1 MRKFRF
7 GLKLFLALTLVGA
20 FFVAV
25 VTLANSNK
33 VYADEGTEIVDT
45 LVEETTTTTE
55 EEVVTTTDTT
65 IEEEVVTTTDT
76 TTTEEEE
83 NLTLTEDEKGKID
96 EIIEWL
102 SNLNKEELLDFLNTA
117 KNWLVAGGIV
127 TIISVLSAIIG
138 LIASIIKLNKEKIK
152 NSNLSDENKQKV
164 LEMTANFEKK
174 LIEGNNQIKTLLLNV
189 INNMS
194 DEEKKAVEAN
204 ISDVRA
210 KIESALNESNKNSNE

>member
-45 LVEETTTTTE
+45 LVEEETTTTTE

-65 IEEEVVTTTDT
+65 
-76 TTTEEEE
+76 TEEEE
-83 NLTLTEDEKGKID
+83 NLTLTEEEKGKID

-174 LIEGNNQIKTLLLNV
+174 LIDGNTQIKTLLLNV

>member
-1 MRKFRF
+1 MRNFRF

-25 VTLANSNK
+25 VTLGNNNK
-33 VYADEGTEIVDT
+33 VYASEGTEIVDT
-45 LVEETTTTTE
+45 LGEEETTTTQEEVVATTTPEEEEAVTLTE
-55 EEVVTTTDTT
+55 EE
-65 IEEEVVTTTDT
+65 
-76 TTTEEEE
+76 
-83 NLTLTEDEKGKID
+83 KGKLDKIV
-96 EIIEWL
+96 EWL
-102 SNLNKEELLDFLNTA
+102 SNLNKEELLEFLNTA

-138 LIASIIKLNKEKIK
+138 LIAAIIKLNREKIR
-152 NSNLSDENKQKV
+152 NSNLSEENKQKV

-174 LIEGNNQIKTLLLNV
+174 LIEGNTQIKTLLLNV

-194 DEEKKAVEAN
+194 DDEKKAVEAN

>member
-1 MRKFRF
+1 MIKFRF
-7 GLKLFLALTLVGA
+7 GLKLILALTLVGA
-20 FFVAV
+20 FFVAA
-25 VTLANSNK
+25 VTLGNNNK
-33 VYADEGTEIVDT
+33 VYASEGTEGTEIVDT

-55 EEVVTTTDTT
+55 EE
-65 IEEEVVTTTDT
+65 EVVTTTD

-83 NLTLTEDEKGKID
+83 NLTLTEEEKGKID

-102 SNLNKEELLDFLNTA
+102 SNLNKEELLEFLNTA

-174 LIEGNNQIKTLLLNV
+174 LIDGNTQIKTLLLNV

>member
-7 GLKLFLALTLVGA
+7 DLKLFLALTLVGA

-45 LVEETTTTTE
+45 LVEEETTTTT
-55 EEVVTTTDTT
+55 
-65 IEEEVVTTTDT
+65 EEEVVTTTDT

-83 NLTLTEDEKGKID
+83 NLTLTEEEKGKID

-174 LIEGNNQIKTLLLNV
+174 LIEGNTQIKTLLLNV

>member
-7 GLKLFLALTLVGA
+7 GLKLILALTLFGA
-20 FFVAV
+20 FFVAA
-25 VTLANSNK
+25 VTLGNNNK
-33 VYADEGTEIVDT
+33 VYASEGTEGTEIVDT
-45 LVEETTTTTE
+45 LVEETTTTTTTE
-55 EEVVTTTDTT
+55 EEIV
-65 IEEEVVTTTDT
+65 

-83 NLTLTEDEKGKID
+83 NLTLTEEEKGKID

-102 SNLNKEELLDFLNTA
+102 SNLNKEELFDFLNTA

-174 LIEGNNQIKTLLLNV
+174 LIEGNTQIKTLLLNV

>member
-7 GLKLFLALTLVGA
+7 GLKITLALTLVCA
-20 FFVAV
+20 FFIAV
-25 VTLANSNK
+25 VTLGNNNK
-33 VYADEGTEIVDT
+33 VYASTEGTEIVDT
-45 LVEETTTTTE
+45 LGEEETTTTQEEVATTTQEEEEQAVTLTE
-55 EEVVTTTDTT
+55 EE
-65 IEEEVVTTTDT
+65 
-76 TTTEEEE
+76 
-83 NLTLTEDEKGKID
+83 KGKLDKIV
-96 EIIEWL
+96 EWL
-102 SNLNKEELLDFLNTA
+102 SNLNKEELLEFLNTA

-138 LIASIIKLNKEKIK
+138 LIAAIIKLNREKIR
-152 NSNLSDENKQKV
+152 NSNLSEENKQKV

-174 LIEGNNQIKTLLLNV
+174 LIEGNTQIKTLLLNV

-194 DEEKKAVEAN
+194 DDEKKAVEAN

>member
-7 GLKLFLALTLVGA
+7 GLKLILALTLVGA
-20 FFVAV
+20 FFVAA
-25 VTLANSNK
+25 VTLGYNNK
-33 VYADEGTEIVDT
+33 VYASEGTEGTEIVDT

-65 IEEEVVTTTDT
+65 
-76 TTTEEEE
+76 TEEEE
-83 NLTLTEDEKGKID
+83 NLTLTEEEKGKID

-102 SNLNKEELLDFLNTA
+102 SNLNKEELFDFLNTA

-174 LIEGNNQIKTLLLNV
+174 LIEGNTQIKTLLLNV

>member
-7 GLKLFLALTLVGA
+7 GLKLILALTLVGA
-20 FFVAV
+20 FFVAE
-25 VTLANSNK
+25 VTIGNNNK
-33 VYADEGTEIVDT
+33 VYASEGTEGTEIVDT

-55 EEVVTTTDTT
+55 EE
-65 IEEEVVTTTDT
+65 
-76 TTTEEEE
+76 E
-83 NLTLTEDEKGKID
+83 NLTLTEEEKGKID

-102 SNLNKEELLDFLNTA
+102 SNINKEELLDFLNTA

-174 LIEGNNQIKTLLLNV
+174 LIEGNTQIKTLLLNV

-204 ISDVRA
+204 INDVRA

>member
-1 MRKFRF
+1 MRRFRF
-7 GLKLFLALTLVGA
+7 GLKLILALTLVGA

-33 VYADEGTEIVDT
+33 VYASEGTEGTEIVDT
-45 LVEETTTTTE
+45 LVEETTTITEE
-55 EEVVTTTDTT
+55 EEVVTTTD
-65 IEEEVVTTTDT
+65 

-83 NLTLTEDEKGKID
+83 NLTLTEEEKGKID

-102 SNLNKEELLDFLNTA
+102 SNLNKEELLEFLNTA

-174 LIEGNNQIKTLLLNV
+174 LIDGNTQIKTLLLNV

>member
-7 GLKLFLALTLVGA
+7 GLKLILALTLVGA

-25 VTLANSNK
+25 VTLGNSNK
-33 VYADEGTEIVDT
+33 VYASEGTEGTEIVDT
-45 LVEETTTTTE
+45 LVEETTTTTTE
-55 EEVVTTTDTT
+55 DVVTTTD
-65 IEEEVVTTTDT
+65 

-83 NLTLTEDEKGKID
+83 NLTFTEEEKGKID

-102 SNLNKEELLDFLNTA
+102 SNLNKEELFDFLNTA

-174 LIEGNNQIKTLLLNV
+174 LIEGNTQIKTLLLNV

>member
-7 GLKLFLALTLVGA
+7 CLKLFLALTLVGA

-33 VYADEGTEIVDT
+33 VYAYEDEGTEIVDT

-65 IEEEVVTTTDT
+65 I
-76 TTTEEEE
+76 TEEEE
-83 NLTLTEDEKGKID
+83 NLTFTEEEKGKID

-102 SNLNKEELLDFLNTA
+102 SNLNKEELFDFLNTA

-174 LIEGNNQIKTLLLNV
+174 LIEGNTQIKTLLLNV

>member
-45 LVEETTTTTE
+45 LVEEETTTTT
-55 EEVVTTTDTT
+55 T
-65 IEEEVVTTTDT
+65 EEEVVTTTDT

-174 LIEGNNQIKTLLLNV
+174 LIDGNTQIKTLLLNV

>member
-25 VTLANSNK
+25 VTLGNSNK

-45 LVEETTTTTE
+45 LVEEETTTTG
-55 EEVVTTTDTT
+55 EEVV
-65 IEEEVVTTTDT
+65 

-83 NLTLTEDEKGKID
+83 NLTLTEEEKGKID

>member
-1 MRKFRF
+1 MRNFRF
-7 GLKLFLALTLVGA
+7 GLKFILALTLIGA

-25 VTLANSNK
+25 VTLGNSNN
-33 VYADEGTEIVDT
+33 VYASEGTEGTEIVDT

-55 EEVVTTTDTT
+55 EEELV
-65 IEEEVVTTTDT
+65 

-83 NLTLTEDEKGKID
+83 NLTLTEEEKGKID

-174 LIEGNNQIKTLLLNV
+174 LIDGNTQIKTLLLNV

>member
-33 VYADEGTEIVDT
+33 VYAETTEGTEIVDT
-45 LVEETTTTTE
+45 LVEETTTTTQE
-55 EEVVTTTDTT
+55 DVATTTD
-65 IEEEVVTTTDT
+65 

-83 NLTLTEDEKGKID
+83 NLTLTEEEKGKID

-174 LIEGNNQIKTLLLNV
+174 LIEGNTQIKTLLLNV

>member
-20 FFVAV
+20 FFVSV

-45 LVEETTTTTE
+45 LVEEETTTTTTE

-65 IEEEVVTTTDT
+65 
-76 TTTEEEE
+76 EEEE
-83 NLTLTEDEKGKID
+83 NLTLTEEEKGKID

-174 LIEGNNQIKTLLLNV
+174 LIEGNTQIKTLLLNV

>member
-20 FFVAV
+20 FFIAV
-25 VTLANSNK
+25 VTLGNSNK
-33 VYADEGTEIVDT
+33 VYASEGEGTEIVDT
-45 LVEETTTTTE
+45 LVEETTTTT
-55 EEVVTTTDTT
+55 TT
-65 IEEEVVTTTDT
+65 EEEVVTTTDT

-102 SNLNKEELLDFLNTA
+102 SNLNKEELFDFLNTA

-174 LIEGNNQIKTLLLNV
+174 LIEGNTQIKTLLLNV

>member
-7 GLKLFLALTLVGA
+7 GLKLILALTLVGA
-20 FFVAV
+20 FFVAA
-25 VTLANSNK
+25 VTLGNNNK
-33 VYADEGTEIVDT
+33 VYASEGTEGTEIVDT
-45 LVEETTTTTE
+45 LVEETTTTT
-55 EEVVTTTDTT
+55 TT
-65 IEEEVVTTTDT
+65 EEEVVTTTDT

-83 NLTLTEDEKGKID
+83 NLTLTEEEKGKID

-174 LIEGNNQIKTLLLNV
+174 LIEGNTQIKTLLLNV

>member
-7 GLKLFLALTLVGA
+7 GLKFILALTLVGA

-25 VTLANSNK
+25 VTLGNNNK
-33 VYADEGTEIVDT
+33 VYASEGTEGTEIVDT

-65 IEEEVVTTTDT
+65 
-76 TTTEEEE
+76 TEEEE
-83 NLTLTEDEKGKID
+83 NLTLTEEEKGKID

-174 LIEGNNQIKTLLLNV
+174 LIEGNTQIKTLLLNV

>member
-7 GLKLFLALTLVGA
+7 GLKLILALTLVGA
-20 FFVAV
+20 FFVAA
-25 VTLANSNK
+25 VTLGNNNK
-33 VYADEGTEIVDT
+33 VYASEGTEGTEIVDT
-45 LVEETTTTTE
+45 LIEETTTTTTTE
-55 EEVVTTTDTT
+55 EEIVTTTD
-65 IEEEVVTTTDT
+65 

-83 NLTLTEDEKGKID
+83 NLTLTEEEKGKID

-174 LIEGNNQIKTLLLNV
+174 LIEGNTQIKTLLLNV

-204 ISDVRA
+204 INDVRA

>member
-25 VTLANSNK
+25 VTLGNSNK

-45 LVEETTTTTE
+45 LVEEETTTTT
-55 EEVVTTTDTT
+55 T
-65 IEEEVVTTTDT
+65 EEEVVTTTDT

-83 NLTLTEDEKGKID
+83 NLTLTEEEKGKID

>member
-25 VTLANSNK
+25 VTLGNNNK
-33 VYADEGTEIVDT
+33 VYASEGTEGTEIVDT
-45 LVEETTTTTE
+45 LVEETTTTTTTE
-55 EEVVTTTDTT
+55 DEEVVN
-65 IEEEVVTTTDT
+65 TTDT
-76 TTTEEEE
+76 TTTEEAE
-83 NLTLTEDEKGKID
+83 NLALTEEEKGKID

-102 SNLNKEELLDFLNTA
+102 SNLNKEELFDFLNTA

-174 LIEGNNQIKTLLLNV
+174 LIEGNTQIKTLLLNV